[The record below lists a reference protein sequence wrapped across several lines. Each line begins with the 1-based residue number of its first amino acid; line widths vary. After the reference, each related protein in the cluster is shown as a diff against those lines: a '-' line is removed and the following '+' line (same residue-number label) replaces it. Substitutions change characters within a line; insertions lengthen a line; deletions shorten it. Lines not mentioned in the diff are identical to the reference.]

1 MTFLET
7 SEAPSG
13 FLDSPQ
19 ARALLVRV
27 IRVAFPHA
35 QLPDT
40 AYEKTADALI
50 ALAEKTPRHF
60 LALSSGLASL
70 DTLPAGAFLD
80 LNAMDATARLR
91 AIEQTEFFGFVRA
104 NTVLTLYNL
113 PEVWQAL
120 GYEGASFDKGGYL
133 HRGFNDLD
141 WLPEPR
147 IEEYTGELRYVEIGP
162 LTRQVGAA
170 TPATPAAASAAP
182 ESASGRD
189 EVTK

>member
-35 QLPDT
+35 QLPDS
-40 AYEKTADALI
+40 AYEKTAAALI

-60 LALSSGLASL
+60 LALSTGLASL
-70 DTLPAGAFLD
+70 DTLPAGAFLE
-80 LNAMDATARLR
+80 LNARDATARLR

-113 PEVWQAL
+113 PEVWEAL

-133 HRGFNDLD
+133 TRGFNDLD

-147 IEEYTGELRYVEIGP
+147 IEEYSGELNYVEIGP
-162 LTRQVGAA
+162 LTRQVG
-170 TPATPAAASAAP
+170 TPSGSAPAASA
-182 ESASGRD
+182 SSRD

>member
-1 MTFLET
+1 
-7 SEAPSG
+7 
-13 FLDSPQ
+13 
-19 ARALLVRV
+19 VRV

>member
-1 MTFLET
+1 VTFLET
-7 SEAPSG
+7 SEAPSA
-13 FLDSPQ
+13 FLDSPR

-91 AIEQTEFFGFVRA
+91 AIEQTEFFAFVRA

-113 PEVWQAL
+113 PEVWEAL

-133 HRGFNDLD
+133 TRGFNDLD

-147 IEEYTGELRYVEIGP
+147 VEEYTGELHFVEIGP
-162 LTRQVGAA
+162 LTRQVGAG
-170 TPATPAAASAAP
+170 TPATPAAASAF
-182 ESASGRD
+182 GRD